1 MISDINSIPISSDN
15 SVEFQKI
22 KFNKDNNL
30 DNLTMIII
38 NKRKDI
44 EIEKNIENKSEIIDN
59 KGNNSS
65 KKEKSSL
72 KNKISKE
79 KRHRTN
85 YQSEREFLKINDNNN
100 NHKINISTKNKK
112 INRFINLVKDSFNK
126 KLTTSDKES
135 ASSSKKINIKINEI
149 CLICNEELKD
159 EEIKNNN
166 LECHHLFCDSCYY
179 DYIKLK
185 ITRNEIDSI
194 KCPQYNCNIKLYN
207 NFIEKKLINDI
218 PLLDKYKTLQRRR
231 ELMLNPKVQLCPFPD
246 CESYAIKENGQNKYV
261 TCIKN
266 HHKFCFNCL
275 KDWHNEKPC
284 DTKVDNSFEKWR
296 DSLRVRRCPKCK
308 MFIEKNEGCNH
319 IKCTNCEYEF
329 CWLCMNEYTKNHYSF
344 GRCSG
349 LRYINCIFCY
359 NRLFN
364 LFYQFILV
372 IGKSILFIIC
382 CPLLV
387 IFYICYFVLHNC
399 YPKDDDEILF
409 LGSIFCTLTF
419 LNFIICL
426 FPISAIISILMIF
439 YWPLQDK
446 IFTFIIKRI

>member
-1 MISDINSIPISSDN
+1 MISDINSIQISSDN

-72 KNKISKE
+72 KKKISKE

-126 KLTTSDKES
+126 KLITSDKES

-246 CESYAIKENGQNKYV
+246 CESYAIKENSHNKYV
-261 TCIKN
+261 TCNKN

-349 LRYINCIFCY
+349 LRYIDCIFCY

-382 CPLLV
+382 CPFLV
-387 IFYICYFVLHNC
+387 IFYICYLVLHNC
-399 YPKDDDEILF
+399 YPKDENLI
-409 LGSIFCTLTF
+409 LGSIFGTLTF

-446 IFTFIIKRI
+446 IFNFIIKRI